1 LGPAALRFYVSPSQK
16 PSSGPLKYEYYY
28 HGYGCEQTVVHGIVM
43 GHIVTIICEFGS
55 IYMKKNI
62 CQAFFTLLFLTGVV
76 RVVFSDILRGVVY
89 LHRHGVSRGCALEVA
104 FIDSTPG

>member
-1 LGPAALRFYVSPSQK
+1 MGPAALRFYVSPSQK

-28 HGYGCEQTVVHGIVM
+28 GYECEQNVIHGIVM
-43 GHIVTIICEFGS
+43 DHIVTIICEFALS
-55 IYMKKNI
+55 YMKKNI
-62 CQAFFTLLFLTGVV
+62 CQAVFTLLFLTGVV

-89 LHRHGVSRGCALEVA
+89 LHRHGVSRGCALEEA